1 MPQRTSSSWYDVT
14 STRIDPRRAHYEGR
28 FMAQCVTCGSELHP
42 DRAKKYNYCMKP
54 ECQEKNLKGLNMVAI
69 GVNKSAEQYL
79 LLDEQTR
86 NELASGKFADQR
98 RGSFGTSVPTSGPG
112 QAGPGQAGPGQAGPG
127 QAGPGQTGPG
137 QAGPGQAGPGQA
149 GTATA
154 ARPARPEPAQPG
166 QPQPA
171 QPQPAQPQPGQPQPG
186 QPQPAQPQ
194 PGRPQPGQPQPAQ
207 PQPEWRRPAP
217 PRPAVTRAPRNPWTK
232 SQERLALL
240 YNEQGQR
247 PEEIARKLGLSTYT
261 VTQIILGSRNR
272 GKL

>member
-1 MPQRTSSSWYDVT
+1 
-14 STRIDPRRAHYEGR
+14 
-28 FMAQCVTCGSELHP
+28 MAQCITCGSELHP

-79 LLDEQTR
+79 LLDEQTQ

-98 RGSFGTSVPTSGPG
+98 RGSFGTSVPTSSPSE
-112 QAGPGQAGPGQAGPG
+112 AGPGQAGPGQA
-127 QAGPGQTGPG
+127 GPG

-154 ARPARPEPAQPG
+154 ARPARPEPAQT
-166 QPQPA
+166 
-171 QPQPAQPQPGQPQPG
+171 
-186 QPQPAQPQ
+186 Q
-194 PGRPQPGQPQPAQ
+194 PGRAQ
-207 PQPEWRRPAP
+207 PERRRPAP

-247 PEEIARKLGLSTYT
+247 PEEIARKLGLSTYI